1 MELLLDFIGTALL
14 PRYVVESEI
23 GRGTMAVV
31 LLARDTKHDRPVA
44 IKVLSPELTDAIGAQ
59 RFQREIEVVAGLNH
73 PNILPLHDS
82 GEAGGFAYYVMPY
95 LSGGSLR
102 HRIEREGTW
111 RRAMLCGSCGKSPM
125 HSDSRIGTA
134 SSTAM

>member
-1 MELLLDFIGTALL
+1 MELLLDSIGTALL

-44 IKVLSPELTDAIGAQ
+44 IKVLSPELTDAIGTQ
-59 RFQREIEVVAGLNH
+59 RFQREIAVVAGLNH

-95 LSGGSLR
+95 VP
-102 HRIEREGTW
+102 
-111 RRAMLCGSCGKSPM
+111 C
-125 HSDSRIGTA
+125 
-134 SSTAM
+134 